1 MRLFLYFL
9 LLSGTV
15 LAQIPTNL
23 QNIDPSNVSTQDLKS
38 LGLSDNDLESIL
50 KSDDEKEVE
59 KNEQPKKPIN
69 TIKIKPDSII
79 KATPSNPKNENQVF
93 GKSYF
98 DKNKISIYE
107 KASHLKAPSNYVL
120 GNGDEIS
127 ISIWGFSEHEGLYTL
142 DNTGSISPKLVGKI
156 YLKGMEYGKAKSLIK
171 SRFGKVYNLKN
182 SQINIELNYSKVI
195 RINIVGEV
203 KNPGTYSVHSVNSA
217 FSILSLAGGLNKF
230 GSVRSVDIKRS
241 GKVIKSLDLYDFLTK
256 NKPNQD
262 FFLLDNDYLVV
273 NSSEKIIS
281 ISGEVQRP
289 MKYELK
295 QGETLSDLIKFSGG
309 LSSNAYK
316 RFANIQR
323 VIENEVKLIEIEL
336 FDENG
341 KFNSIQLLP
350 GDMVIIKPIP
360 NTLRNYVKIL
370 GEVHIPGKYSL
381 NDSLDLRKLILK
393 ANGLTK
399 EAYSD
404 KAYILRQNDN
414 LKFDRIFFDIEQVLK
429 GSVYILLK
437 EFDEVTIFSK
447 SDFIDSFT
455 IEVKGAVRSQS
466 KHIYSEGMTINDALF
481 LSGGLKPEAASKKI
495 EISRIF
501 NFEEAIK
508 NNSSTRTIIKTID
521 ISNDLKL
528 LSDTSF
534 KLKPN
539 DIIFIRSVSGFEL
552 QRNVILNG
560 EVNFPGT
567 YSLIKKNETLLDV
580 LERGGGPTDW
590 AFLEGATLTRK
601 NGNLGILVLDL
612 KKLLKGKKEYNYVLK
627 EGDVVY
633 IPKIRNYVSISGQIE
648 HPNASKFG
656 VVNTPFV
663 KRKSANFFVKQYCG
677 GFTKRANKKKLY
689 VEIPGGQIKK
699 TKTYLFFIKK
709 FPKISM
715 GDKIHVPA
723 KKEKEKK
730 EKKEINWN
738 NVIEGATVKITGV
751 LTLWVLAN
759 TALN

>member
-1 MRLFLYFL
+1 
-9 LLSGTV
+9 
-15 LAQIPTNL
+15 
-23 QNIDPSNVSTQDLKS
+23 
-38 LGLSDNDLESIL
+38 
-50 KSDDEKEVE
+50 
-59 KNEQPKKPIN
+59 
-69 TIKIKPDSII
+69 
-79 KATPSNPKNENQVF
+79 
-93 GKSYF
+93 
-98 DKNKISIYE
+98 
-107 KASHLKAPSNYVL
+107 
-120 GNGDEIS
+120 
-127 ISIWGFSEHEGLYTL
+127 IWGFSEHEGLYTL

-414 LKFDRIFFDIEQVLK
+414 LKFDRIFFDIE
-429 GSVYILLK
+429 
-437 EFDEVTIFSK
+437 
-447 SDFIDSFT
+447 
-455 IEVKGAVRSQS
+455 
-466 KHIYSEGMTINDALF
+466 
-481 LSGGLKPEAASKKI
+481 
-495 EISRIF
+495 
-501 NFEEAIK
+501 
-508 NNSSTRTIIKTID
+508 
-521 ISNDLKL
+521 
-528 LSDTSF
+528 
-534 KLKPN
+534 
-539 DIIFIRSVSGFEL
+539 
-552 QRNVILNG
+552 
-560 EVNFPGT
+560 
-567 YSLIKKNETLLDV
+567 
-580 LERGGGPTDW
+580 
-590 AFLEGATLTRK
+590 
-601 NGNLGILVLDL
+601 
-612 KKLLKGKKEYNYVLK
+612 
-627 EGDVVY
+627 
-633 IPKIRNYVSISGQIE
+633 
-648 HPNASKFG
+648 
-656 VVNTPFV
+656 
-663 KRKSANFFVKQYCG
+663 
-677 GFTKRANKKKLY
+677 
-689 VEIPGGQIKK
+689 
-699 TKTYLFFIKK
+699 
-709 FPKISM
+709 
-715 GDKIHVPA
+715 
-723 KKEKEKK
+723 
-730 EKKEINWN
+730 
-738 NVIEGATVKITGV
+738 
-751 LTLWVLAN
+751 
-759 TALN
+759 